1 MIDFPAIKARHRIE
15 DVLARRSG
23 IELRRA
29 SGGYQA
35 KCPIHNEQ
43 KGHSFTIN
51 EKKQTWRCFGKCQ
64 TGGSVIDLIIAL
76 DGAADPVAAAE
87 ILEGR
92 PLTHEEKTRPRTK
105 LTRHT
110 PLHLTDER
118 TQRRLLTPL
127 PNMLRADQLKNPPRH
142 YFDLIATA
150 RQLHWVAI
158 QMAHDSGTLRFCQ
171 AQWHPEG
178 EKFPC
183 YAILDI
189 ENPLNVQ
196 FRRLDP
202 DEHGRAK
209 CFWGDTKV
217 MGWKGN
223 QGNWPVGIDNALRHP
238 KSTLLLVEG
247 TGDFLAAW
255 DIRNLGIDIIP
266 IGIFGA
272 SNSISPQALP
282 FFERRKV
289 MIIQQHDPAAEQA
302 AARWHQQLT
311 SVGSTVTTW
320 QVPEPGA
327 DLNDHIT
334 AGHPLPTF
342 HPQ

>member
-1 MIDFPAIKARHRIE
+1 MIDFTAIKARHRIE

-35 KCPIHNEQ
+35 KCPIHGEQ

-76 DGAADPVAAAE
+76 DGAADARAAAE

-92 PLTHEEKTRPRTK
+92 ALTTEEKTRPRIK
-105 LTRHT
+105 PTRTT

-127 PNMLRADQLKNPPRH
+127 PTMLRADQLKHSPRH

-158 QMAHDSGTLRFCQ
+158 QMAHDAGTLRFCN
-171 AQWHPEG
+171 AQWHADG

-189 ENPLNVQ
+189 ENPINVQ

-202 DEHGRAK
+202 DETGRAK
-209 CFWGDTKV
+209 CFWADTKV

-255 DIRNLGIDIIP
+255 DIRNQGIDIIP

-272 SNSISPQALP
+272 SNSISPAALP

-289 MIIQQHDPAAEQA
+289 LIIEQHDPAAAQA
-302 AARWHQQLT
+302 TARWQQQLT
-311 SVGSTVTTW
+311 AAQATVTTW

-334 AGHPLPTF
+334 AGYPLPII
-342 HPQ
+342 

>member
-1 MIDFPAIKARHRIE
+1 MIDFAAIKDRHRLE
-15 DVLARRSG
+15 DVVPRRYHV
-23 IELRRA
+23 ELRRA

-35 KCPIHNEQ
+35 KCPIHSEQ
-43 KGHSFTIN
+43 SGTSFTIN
-51 EKKQTWRCFGKCQ
+51 EKKQRWRCWGKCQ
-64 TGGSVIDLIIAL
+64 NSGSVLDLVMVME
-76 DGAADPVAAAE
+76 GADNAVAAAE

-92 PLTHEEKTRPRTK
+92 PLTPEEKTRPRIK
-105 LTRHT
+105 PTRTT

-127 PNMLRADQLKNPPRH
+127 PPMLRADQLKHPARH
-142 YFDLIATA
+142 YYDLIATA
-150 RQLHWVAI
+150 RKLHWVAI
-158 QMAHDSGTLRFCQ
+158 QMAHDAGTLRFCNP
-171 AQWHPEG
+171 QWHPDG

-189 ENPLNVQ
+189 ENPVNVQ
-196 FRRLDP
+196 FRRLNL
-202 DEHGRAK
+202 DETGKAK

-255 DIRNLGIDIIP
+255 DIRNQGIDIIP

-272 SNSISPQALP
+272 SNSISSAALP

-289 MIIQQHDPAAEQA
+289 FIIEQHDPAAA
-302 AARWHQQLT
+302 
-311 SVGSTVTTW
+311 
-320 QVPEPGA
+320 
-327 DLNDHIT
+327 
-334 AGHPLPTF
+334 LP
-342 HPQ
+342 